1 MSKATTLRIFISA
14 GEVSGDLLGARLIA
28 ALRRAVPEGL
38 QVAGIGGTEMQ
49 RQGMES
55 LFPISDLAVMGVI
68 EIIPHIPRLKRRIA
82 EAAEAV
88 HRFDPDILITIDA
101 PGFNK
106 RLAAA
111 CGPMRCP
118 KLHYVAPTVWAWRP
132 RRVHAFKALFDRLLC
147 LLPFEPPYFEAVGL
161 EARFVGHS
169 ILESGADKGDGAGFR
184 HIHGI
189 GESVPLLCVLPGSRR
204 GEIDRLL
211 PIFQDAVTRVVHQVP
226 GLQVVMP
233 TVPHLAERI
242 GQLVAAWSLP
252 VTVIA
257 DGRAKYDAMA
267 AANAALAASGT
278 VALEL
283 AMARVPTVIA
293 YRINWL
299 TYQIVN
305 RMIFSKFAHI
315 LNILARREI
324 VPERIQQKCR
334 ADILADDILA
344 LLTKSNDGQSE
355 ALAPYLAML
364 EPLPGL
370 LPSDAAAQ
378 AVLDCIATHMAKH

>member
-1 MSKATTLRIFISA
+1 MNEAPALKIFISA

-38 QVAGIGGTEMQ
+38 QFAGIGGTEMQ

-82 EAAEAV
+82 ETAEAV

-106 RLAAA
+106 RLAVA
-111 CGPMRCP
+111 CGPTRFP

-132 RRVHAFKALFDRLLC
+132 KRVHAFKALFDRLLC

-161 EARFVGHS
+161 KADFVGHS

-184 HIHGI
+184 RTYGI
-189 GESVPLLCVLPGSRR
+189 GETVPLLCVLPGSRR
-204 GEIDRLL
+204 GEVDRLL
-211 PIFQDAVTRVVHQVP
+211 PIFRDAVSRAAERLP
-226 GLQVVMP
+226 GLHVVMP

-242 GQLVAAWSLP
+242 EKQVAAWALP

-257 DGRAKYDAMA
+257 DGQEKYDAMA

-293 YRINWL
+293 YRINGL
-299 TYQIVN
+299 TYWIVN
-305 RMIFSKFAHI
+305 RLIFSKFAHI

-324 VPERIQQKCR
+324 VPERIQDACR
-334 ADILADDILA
+334 AETLADDILA
-344 LLTKSNDGQSE
+344 LLSQSGSGQME

-364 EPLPGL
+364 EPAPGI

-378 AVLDCIATHMAKH
+378 AVLDCIATHLAS